1 MKRGYARSART
12 SPFTSPFIEYVKTK
26 DGFETDFF
34 ARNKATG
41 DVKLVQVCWDV
52 SNKKTFERE
61 LRGLKNAMAE
71 FGIAS
76 GTIVTWD
83 EEMVIEDGINIVP
96 AWKWLLR

>member
-1 MKRGYARSART
+1 MNRSYARSART
-12 SPFTSPFIEYVKTK
+12 SPFMC
-26 DGFETDFF
+26 GFETDFF

-52 SNKKTFERE
+52 SDKKTFERE
-61 LRGLKNAMAE
+61 LRGLKSAMAE
-71 FGIAS
+71 FEIAS

-83 EEMVIEDGINIVP
+83 DEMVIEDEINIVP